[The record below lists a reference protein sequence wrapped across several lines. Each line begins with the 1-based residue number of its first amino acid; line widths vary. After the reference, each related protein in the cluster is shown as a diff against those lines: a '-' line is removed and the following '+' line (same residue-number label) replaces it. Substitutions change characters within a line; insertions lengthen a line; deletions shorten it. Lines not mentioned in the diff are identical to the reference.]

1 MNWFGPLFYQFFY
14 NVFGVI
20 ASPTVAIITLVAT
33 VYSLRTHRDRSNL
46 WWIIACAIVS
56 LLAFVITGLILYTI
70 WSSVHGVR

>member
-33 VYSLRTHRDRSNL
+33 VYGLRKHRDRSNL

-70 WSSVHGVR
+70 WDYVNHAG